1 MKLAQVIMQIKFTRK
16 IEVRK
21 DVDVCVIG
29 GGPAGI
35 AAAAA
40 AAKQDAQVFLA
51 EAHTCFGGMGTAGM
65 VPAFMT
71 FSDGVNILAAGVGS
85 DILERLRKVGGTGPD
100 NGLAIKPE
108 VLKRVYDE
116 YILFHK
122 IDFLFQTTLIGA
134 EYNAGVVSSAVFAAK
149 SGLFAVKAKIYIDCT
164 GDGDL
169 AVMAGADFESGDEN
183 GNLMP
188 GTLCSAWNNVDWEKH
203 KACGKAPQEFLTKAF
218 EDEIFRVNDPHHP
231 GMWRIGERLAGGNV
245 GHTFGLDSTDEKSL
259 TEALVEGRQQL
270 PEFENFY
277 KNYVPG
283 FENIELIS
291 SGSLLGVRESR
302 RIIGD
307 YVLNLQD
314 FINCSSFD
322 DEIGRYCYPV
332 DIHISKPCKEHY
344 AKFEKENKTFC
355 YKKGESYGVPYR
367 ILTPIKLKNVLVAGR
382 CVSSDRYIQSSI
394 RVMPGCFITG
404 QAAGTAAALASAENL
419 DTHQIS
425 IKKLRKKLINIGA
438 YLPDKKLWS

>member
-1 MKLAQVIMQIKFTRK
+1 MQTIFSRN

-35 AAAAA
+35 AAAVAA
-40 AAKQDAQVFLA
+40 ARQGAQVFLA

-71 FSDGVNILAAGVGS
+71 FSDGVNTVASGVGS
-85 DILERLRKVGGTGPD
+85 DILKRLRAAGGTGPD
-100 NGLAIKPE
+100 DGLTIKPE

-116 YILFHK
+116 YILSHK
-122 IDFLFQTTLIGA
+122 IDFLFQTMLIGV
-134 EYNAGVVSSAVFAAK
+134 EHEAGTVNSAVFTAK
-149 SGLFAVKAKIYIDCT
+149 SGIFAVKAKIYIDCT
-164 GDGDL
+164 GDADL
-169 AVMAGADFESGDEN
+169 AAMAGAEFELGDKN
-183 GNLMP
+183 GDLMP

-203 KACGKAPQEFLTKAF
+203 RACGKAPREFLPKAF
-218 EDEIFRVNDPHHP
+218 KDKVFRVNDPHHP
-231 GMWRIGERLAGGNV
+231 GMWRIGEHLSGGNI
-245 GHTFGLDSTDEKSL
+245 GHIFELDSTDEKSL
-259 TEALVEGRQQL
+259 TKALIEGRQQL

-277 KNYVPG
+277 RNYVPG

-291 SGSLLGVRESR
+291 SGSLLGIRESR
-302 RIIGD
+302 RIVGD
-307 YVLNLQD
+307 YILNLQD
-314 FINCSSFD
+314 FINCSSFN

-332 DIHISKPCKEHY
+332 DIHISKPCKDHY

-355 YKKGESYGVPYR
+355 YKKGESYGIPYR
-367 ILTPIKLKNVLVAGR
+367 ILTPGKLKNVLIAGR
-382 CVSSDRYIQSSI
+382 SVSSDRYIQSSI

-419 DTHQIS
+419 DTRQIS
-425 IKKLRKKLINIGA
+425 IKKLREKLIGIGA
-438 YLPDKKLWS
+438 YLPTGGVN

>member
-1 MKLAQVIMQIKFTRK
+1 MQIKFSRN

-35 AAAAA
+35 AAAVAA
-40 AAKQDAQVFLA
+40 SKQGAMVFLA
-51 EAHTCFGGMGTAGM
+51 EAHTCFGGMGTSGM

-71 FSDGVNILAAGVGS
+71 FSDGVNILASGVGS
-85 DILERLRKVGGTGPD
+85 DILERLRTAGGTGPD
-100 NGLAIKPE
+100 NGLTIKPE

-116 YILFHK
+116 YILSHK

-134 EYNAGVVSSAVFAAK
+134 EYDAGVVNSVVFAAK
-149 SGLFAVKAKIYIDCT
+149 SGIFAVKAKIYIDCT

-169 AVMAGADFESGDEN
+169 AVMAGAEFESGDEN

-203 KACGKAPQEFLTKAF
+203 RACGKPPREFLPKAF
-218 EDEIFRVNDPHHP
+218 ENGVFRVNDPHHP
-231 GMWRIGERLAGGNV
+231 GMWRIGEHLAGGNI

-270 PEFENFY
+270 PEFECFY

-283 FENIELIS
+283 FEDVELIS
-291 SGSLLGVRESR
+291 SGSLLGIRESR

-332 DIHISKPCKEHY
+332 DIHISKPCKDHY
-344 AKFEKENKTFC
+344 AKFEKENKNFC
-355 YKKGESYGVPYR
+355 CQKGESYGIPYR
-367 ILTPIKLKNVLVAGR
+367 ILTPEKLKNVLVAGR
-382 CVSSDRYIQSSI
+382 CVSSDRYVQSSI

-419 DTHQIS
+419 DTRQIS
-425 IKKLRKKLINIGA
+425 IKKLHEKLIGIGA
-438 YLPDKKLWS
+438 YLPNK